1 MTSISTL
8 PTTNPTPV
16 TTVNGAL
23 PVAVPTN
30 TDPLQP
36 YVFVAGEPP
45 PDTSTLPYGTYT
57 AGLPPPEVSLALV
70 PMQTAGLAT
79 GLVGLIAANPTSST
93 EAANA
98 MASVASLQETLM
110 MLMLALRTSNL
121 KSRDEELVL
130 KREQKELAIDKG
142 LEAAKLD
149 LAAGIVSGV
158 GLMVQGGM
166 AAYGGFKGEGVQ
178 GLVVGQGKFSGRGVF
193 ANGIA
198 TIVSASITYAS
209 AAVKAEQQRAELKAE
224 LASDR
229 MAQANERAQNFK
241 EAFQAFL
248 QGVTQTQQS
257 QTDAFKRT
265 FV

>member
-1 MTSISTL
+1 MTYIST
-8 PTTNPTPV
+8 PPSNTTPV
-16 TTVNGAL
+16 TTVTGTA

-30 TDPLQP
+30 TDSTQP

-57 AGLPPPEVSLALV
+57 AGLPPPAVPPALI
-70 PMQTAGLAT
+70 PTQAAGLST

-110 MLMLALRTSNL
+110 MLMLSLRTSNL
-121 KSRDEELVL
+121 KNRDDEMVL
-130 KREQKELAIDKG
+130 KREQKELAIEKG
-142 LEAAKLD
+142 LDAAKLD
-149 LAAGIVSGV
+149 LGAGIATGLGQMAQGV
-158 GLMVQGGM
+158 MS
-166 AAYGGFKGEGVQ
+166 AYGGAKGEGLT
-178 GLVVGQGKFSGRGVF
+178 GEKAIGTGMYSGKGVF
-193 ANGIA
+193 INGIA
-198 TIVSASITYAS
+198 SITSAGLTYAS
-209 AAVKAEQQRAELKAE
+209 ATFKADQQRAELKAE